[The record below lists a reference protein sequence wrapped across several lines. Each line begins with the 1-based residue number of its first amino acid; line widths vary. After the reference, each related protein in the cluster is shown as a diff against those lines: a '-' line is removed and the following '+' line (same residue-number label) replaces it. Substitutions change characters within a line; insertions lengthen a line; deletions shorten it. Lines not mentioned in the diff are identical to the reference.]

1 MFFSLDNLVMSKRRS
16 RNTTP
21 MKPLTT
27 SSANVTP
34 IRANLAR
41 KRGDIAE
48 SFVSPSRGC
57 SARKRG
63 DIVDSSAQKWG
74 DNSETDSR
82 RKRGGDFAETSV
94 VEGDT
99 TGAESATESRGRR
112 ALPYG
117 KGNHL
122 LIRPLTPIAIP

>member
-27 SSANVTP
+27 SSASVTP

-48 SFVSPSRGC
+48 PFVSPSRGC

-63 DIVDSSAQKWG
+63 DSAQKWG
-74 DNSETDSR
+74 EDSESDSR

-99 TGAESATESRGRR
+99 TGAESGTESRGRK

-122 LIRPLTPIAIP
+122 LIRPLTPLGTP